1 MHWLFYSICYC
12 SNLNGLD
19 LEYNIEGNSVMRRVV
34 KYEYII
40 ILFVFLNENVVYAF
54 LMSIKIS

>member
-1 MHWLFYSICYC
+1 MGWTW
-12 SNLNGLD
+12 
-19 LEYNIEGNSVMRRVV
+19 NIILRVTVYKNVMRRVI